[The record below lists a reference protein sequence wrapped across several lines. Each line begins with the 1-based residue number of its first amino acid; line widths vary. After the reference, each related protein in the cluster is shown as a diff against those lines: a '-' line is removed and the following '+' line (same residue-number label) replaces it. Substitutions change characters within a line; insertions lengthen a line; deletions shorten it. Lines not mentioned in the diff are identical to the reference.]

1 MDYTNPRTSILWFGL
16 ALRVLDTCVHGQ
28 MYVQDPDHDE
38 GTMNGRWTRLDFYHA
53 TMQSMPHNIDYTIR
67 EWLHDYR
74 MYMMDDNLVE
84 TTVSLTARRDER
96 NNTRPAA
103 KLTPNEPEQALPQTV
118 AEALPLVLT

>member
-1 MDYTNPRTSILWFGL
+1 
-16 ALRVLDTCVHGQ
+16 
-28 MYVQDPDHDE
+28 
-38 GTMNGRWTRLDFYHA
+38 
-53 TMQSMPHNIDYTIR
+53 
-67 EWLHDYR
+67 